1 MMKSRSE
8 LLLGVTGLMAFLSVA
23 PATRA
28 AAVYSI
34 TDLGTL
40 GGAGDDSYADAVND
54 AGVAVGA
61 SNGSNPNDFYTGTL
75 YAGGTVTNLGTL
87 GGPTSSAN
95 AINNAGQI
103 VGQADLANFSGS
115 VAFLYSTQTNGP
127 ITNLGTL
134 PLGGNFASS
143 SANAI
148 NDAGVIV
155 GSSATATFGIG
166 NATRFYANGAAPTD
180 LAPSTTLSSVA
191 YAVNNIG
198 TVAGASFMD
207 NQQAQ
212 HAAFFVDGAA
222 QFIPQ
227 LGGAGESSVIS
238 GLNDLNHAVGYSQL
252 NDSQNHAF
260 VYENGITS
268 DLGVLG
274 GSTTSSYAYSIN
286 DLDQIVGDSQT
297 SDSVFASDPFID
309 ENGVMTDLN
318 SVVNLAGTGF
328 VSLNDAY
335 AINDQGQIVGD
346 GTLADGDSHAFILN
360 PINPVPEPTGLA
372 LIGIGAAALLKRR
385 AAGH

>member
-1 MMKSRSE
+1 MNLRTILVCGGS
-8 LLLGVTGLMAFLSVA
+8 GLVA
-23 PATRA
+23 VIVPWHVARG
-28 AAVYSI
+28 AVQYTAI
-34 TDLGTL
+34 DLGTL
-40 GGAGDDSYADAVND
+40 GGAGTNSYADAVND

-61 SNGSNPNDFYTGTL
+61 SFNDPSTQFFNATL
-75 YAGGTVTNLGTL
+75 YSAGTVQNLGTL
-87 GGPTSSAN
+87 GGPTSGAN

-103 VGQADLANFSGS
+103 VGAADLGNFSGT
-115 VAFLYSTQTNGP
+115 VAFLYSTQSNGP

-134 PLGGNFASS
+134 PLAGNFASS

-148 NDAGVIV
+148 NDAGEIV

-212 HAAFFVDGAA
+212 HAAFFVNGAA

-227 LGGAGESSVIS
+227 LGGAGESSVIY

-252 NDSQNHAF
+252 TDSQNHAF
-260 VYENGITS
+260 IYANGTTT

-274 GSTTSSYAYSIN
+274 GTTTSSYAYSIN
-286 DLDQIVGDSQT
+286 DLDQVVGDSQT
-297 SDSVFASDPFID
+297 SDTVFASDPFLY

-318 SVVNLAGTGF
+318 SIVDLAGTGF
-328 VSLNDAY
+328 VTLNDAY

-360 PINPVPEPTGLA
+360 PINAVPEPITLTSFTLAGLA
-372 LIGIGAAALLKRR
+372 LLGRR
-385 AAGH
+385 RVISA